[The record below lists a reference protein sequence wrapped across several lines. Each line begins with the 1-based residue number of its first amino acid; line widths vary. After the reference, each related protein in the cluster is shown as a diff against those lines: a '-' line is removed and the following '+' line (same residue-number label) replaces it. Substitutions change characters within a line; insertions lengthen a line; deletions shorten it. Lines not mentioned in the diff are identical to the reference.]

1 MISKILK
8 NLSILKKFLFQT
20 IDRAIIFDNN
30 FDVVSDT
37 NSLDL
42 DPRSFSNTIEVIEM
56 NNIDDK
62 KDILTDGESSQ
73 EVINNN
79 FLSKELK
86 KYSQSKNLGKGERYI
101 LQSCLMPMLVE

>member
-1 MISKILK
+1 MNIDFNRSDIR
-8 NLSILKKFLFQT
+8 NFFLSTKFLFQT

-37 NSLDL
+37 ISLDL

-62 KDILTDGESSQ
+62 KDILTDGE
-73 EVINNN
+73 V
-79 FLSKELK
+79 FTRGHK
-86 KYSQSKNLGKGERYI
+86 
-101 LQSCLMPMLVE
+101 

>member
-1 MISKILK
+1 MNIDFNRSDIR
-8 NLSILKKFLFQT
+8 NFFLSTKFLFQT

-37 NSLDL
+37 ISLDL

-62 KDILTDGESSQ
+62 KDILTDGEFHKRS
-73 EVINNN
+73 
-79 FLSKELK
+79 
-86 KYSQSKNLGKGERYI
+86 
-101 LQSCLMPMLVE
+101 